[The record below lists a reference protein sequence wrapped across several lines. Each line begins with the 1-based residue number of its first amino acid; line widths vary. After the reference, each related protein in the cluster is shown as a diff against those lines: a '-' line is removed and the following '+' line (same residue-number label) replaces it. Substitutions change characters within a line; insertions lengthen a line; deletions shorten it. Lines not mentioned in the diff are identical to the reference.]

1 MKILHLTFYFEPDL
15 CAGSFRNTPLFKE
28 LKDQIGSDGF
38 VHAVTTQPNRYST
51 YKTKAEV
58 VESGKNYKIDRVK
71 IPTHKSGLF
80 DQAISF
86 CVFFYNVI
94 KLVRKEKYD
103 IVLASS
109 SRLFT
114 AFLGRLIA
122 KKNNAYLYLDI
133 RDIFVDT
140 LSDIFSKKRIIQI
153 PAVALLKL
161 VESYTFANAN
171 HINLVSGGFKA
182 YFSKY
187 TRPSFSF
194 YTNGID
200 EEFLNINTTKSKE
213 RSDVY
218 TITYAGNIG
227 SGQGLE
233 KVIPQAAKLLGN
245 NYHFRIIG
253 DGGTKNLLIQNI
265 ASMNLTNVEII
276 NPVSRAELIDY
287 YLNSDFLF
295 LHLNDLDA
303 FKKVLPSKIFEY
315 GAFNKPIIAGVS
327 GFASEFIRDNLQNYI
342 LFEPTDVNDMV
353 NQIKAFKITDMDR
366 TDFIEKFARESI
378 IKKMANSI
386 LTIRH

>member
-1 MKILHLTFYFEPDL
+1 M
-15 CAGSFRNTPLFKE
+15 
-28 LKDQIGSDGF
+28 
-38 VHAVTTQPNRYST
+38 
-51 YKTKAEV
+51 
-58 VESGKNYKIDRVK
+58 
-71 IPTHKSGLF
+71 
-80 DQAISF
+80 
-86 CVFFYNVI
+86 FFYNVI

>member
-38 VHAVTTQPNRYST
+38 VHVVTTQPNRYST

-153 PAVALLKL
+153 PAVAFLKL

-187 TRPSFSF
+187 TKPSFSF

-200 EEFLNINTTKSKE
+200 DEFLNIKTNKSRDK
-213 RSDVY
+213 SDGI

-366 TDFIEKFARESI
+366 TDFIEKFARKSI
-378 IKKMANSI
+378 IKKMASSI
-386 LTIRH
+386 LIVR

>member
-38 VHAVTTQPNRYST
+38 VHVVTTQPNRYST

-153 PAVALLKL
+153 PAVAFLKL

-200 EEFLNINTTKSKE
+200 EEFLNKNTTKSKE

-253 DGGTKNLLIQNI
+253 DG
-265 ASMNLTNVEII
+265 
-276 NPVSRAELIDY
+276 
-287 YLNSDFLF
+287 
-295 LHLNDLDA
+295 
-303 FKKVLPSKIFEY
+303 
-315 GAFNKPIIAGVS
+315 
-327 GFASEFIRDNLQNYI
+327 
-342 LFEPTDVNDMV
+342 
-353 NQIKAFKITDMDR
+353 
-366 TDFIEKFARESI
+366 
-378 IKKMANSI
+378 
-386 LTIRH
+386 

>member
-28 LKDQIGSDGF
+28 LKSQIGNNDF
-38 VHAVTTQPNRYST
+38 VHVVTTQPNRYST

-58 VESGKNYKIDRVK
+58 VESGKNYKIDRIK

-187 TRPSFSF
+187 TKPSFSF

-200 EEFLNINTTKSKE
+200 EEFLNINTTKSREK
-213 RSDVY
+213 SDVF

-366 TDFIEKFARESI
+366 TDFIEKFARKSI

-386 LTIRH
+386 LIVR

>member
-28 LKDQIGSDGF
+28 LKSQIGNDDF
-38 VHAVTTQPNRYST
+38 VHVVTTQPNRYST
-51 YKTKAEV
+51 YITKAEV
-58 VESGKNYKIDRVK
+58 VESGKNYKIDRIK

-86 CVFFYNVI
+86 FVFFCNVM

-161 VESYTFANAN
+161 VESYTFVNAN

-187 TRPSFSF
+187 TKPSFSF

-200 EEFLNINTTKSKE
+200 EEFLNINTTKSREK
-213 RSDVY
+213 SDVF

-327 GFASEFIRDNLQNYI
+327 GFASEFIKDNLQNYI

-353 NQIKAFKITDMDR
+353 TQIKAFKITDMDR

>member
-1 MKILHLTFYFEPDL
+1 MKILHLSFYFEPDL
-15 CAGSFRNTPLFKE
+15 CAGSFRNTPLFNE
-28 LKDQIGSDGF
+28 LKNQLGTNDFIH
-38 VHAVTTQPNRYST
+38 VVTTQPNRYST
-51 YKTKAEV
+51 YKTEAKAF
-58 VESGKNYKIDRVK
+58 ESGTNYKIDRIK
-71 IPTHKSGLF
+71 IPTHKSGLL

-94 KLVRKEKYD
+94 KLVRREKYD
-103 IVLASS
+103 LVLASS

-122 KKNNAYLYLDI
+122 KKNKAYLYLDI

-140 LSDIFSKKRIIQI
+140 LSDIFRSKRFIQI
-153 PAVALLKL
+153 PAVAFLKII
-161 VESYTFANAN
+161 ENFTFANAN
-171 HINLVSGGFKA
+171 HINLVSGGFKE

-187 TRPSFSF
+187 SKSSFSF

-200 EEFLNINTTKSKE
+200 DEFLNINTAKLRKY
-213 RSDVY
+213 SDICL
-218 TITYAGNIG
+218 ITYAGNIG

-366 TDFIEKFARESI
+366 TDFIEKFARKSI

-386 LTIRH
+386 LIVR

>member
-28 LKDQIGSDGF
+28 IKSQIGNDDF
-38 VHAVTTQPNRYST
+38 VHVVTTQPNRYST

-58 VESGKNYKIDRVK
+58 VESGKNYKIDRIK

-187 TRPSFSF
+187 TKPSFSF

-200 EEFLNINTTKSKE
+200 EEFLNINTTKSREK
-213 RSDVY
+213 SDVF

-366 TDFIEKFARESI
+366 TDFIEKFARKSI
-378 IKKMANSI
+378 IKKMASSI
-386 LTIRH
+386 LIVR

>member
-28 LKDQIGSDGF
+28 LTNQLGTDDF
-38 VHAVTTQPNRYST
+38 VHVVTTLPNRYST
-51 YKTKAEV
+51 YKTKADA
-58 VESGKNYKIDRVK
+58 VESGKNYKIDRIK

-114 AFLGRLIA
+114 AFLGRIIA
-122 KKNNAYLYLDI
+122 KRNNAYLYLDI

-140 LSDIFSKKRIIQI
+140 LSDIFSNKRFIQI
-153 PAVALLKL
+153 PAVSLLKI
-161 VESYTFANAN
+161 VEKYTFSNAN
-171 HINLVSGGFKA
+171 HINLVSGGFRA

-187 TRPSFSF
+187 TKPTFSF
-194 YTNGID
+194 FTNGID
-200 EEFLNINTTKSKE
+200 DEFLNVNTSKLKE
-213 RSDVY
+213 ELDVHV
-218 TITYAGNIG
+218 IIYAGNIG

-233 KVIPQAAKLLGN
+233 KVIPQAAKLLGDK
-245 NYHFRIIG
+245 YQFRIIG
-253 DGGTKNLLIQNI
+253 DGGTKNLLMNNV
-265 ASMNLTNVEII
+265 ASMKLTNVEII

-287 YLNSDFLF
+287 YLKSDFLF
-295 LHLNDLDA
+295 LHLNDLEA

-327 GFASEFIRDNLQNYI
+327 GFAKEFIRDNLQNYI
-342 LFEPTDVNDMV
+342 LFEPTDVNDLV
-353 NQIKAFKITDMDR
+353 TQIKAFKITETVR
-366 TDFIEKFARESI
+366 TDFIEKFARKNI
-378 IKKMANSI
+378 IKKMSKSI
-386 LTIRH
+386 LDFGC

>member
-28 LKDQIGSDGF
+28 LANQLGKDDF
-38 VHAVTTQPNRYST
+38 VHVVTTQPNRYNS
-51 YKTKAEV
+51 YLTKAES
-58 VESGKNYKIDRVK
+58 VESGKNFKIDRIK

-86 CVFFYNVI
+86 CVFFYSVI
-94 KLVRKEKYD
+94 KIVRSEKYD

-114 AFLGRLIA
+114 AFLGRIIA
-122 KKNNAYLYLDI
+122 KRNNAYLYLDI

-140 LSDIFSKKRIIQI
+140 LSDVFSNKRLIQI
-153 PAVALLKL
+153 PAVSLLKII
-161 VESYTFANAN
+161 EKYTFTNAN

-182 YFSKY
+182 YFSRY
-187 TRPSFSF
+187 TKPTFSY

-200 EEFLNINTTKSKE
+200 DEFLNINTTKLRES
-213 RSDVY
+213 SDVFI
-218 TITYAGNIG
+218 ITYAGNIG

-233 KVIPQAAKLLGN
+233 KIVPQAALLLGEK
-245 NYHFRIIG
+245 YCFRVIG
-253 DGGTKNLLIQNI
+253 DGGTKNLLVDNVE
-265 ASMNLTNVEII
+265 SMKLTNVEII
-276 NPVSRAELIDY
+276 NPVSRPELISY
-287 YLNSDFLF
+287 YLDSDFLF

-315 GAFNKPIIAGVS
+315 GVFNKPIIAGVS
-327 GFASEFIRDNLQNYI
+327 GFASEFIRENLQNYI

-353 NQIKAFKITDMDR
+353 SQIKAFKITDMASS
-366 TDFIEKFARESI
+366 DFSVKFSRKSI
-378 IKKMANSI
+378 IKKMANTI
-386 LTIRH
+386 LTVSQ

>member
-28 LKDQIGSDGF
+28 LKSQIGNDDF
-38 VHAVTTQPNRYST
+38 VHVVTTQPNRYST

-58 VESGKNYKIDRVK
+58 VESGKNYKIDRIK

-86 CVFFYNVI
+86 FVFFCNVM

-140 LSDIFSKKRIIQI
+140 LSDIFSNKRIIQI
-153 PAVALLKL
+153 PAIALLKL
-161 VESYTFANAN
+161 IESYTFANAN

-213 RSDVY
+213 KSDVY

-253 DGGTKNLLIQNI
+253 DGGTKNLLIQNV
-265 ASMNLTNVEII
+265 ASMMLTNVEII
-276 NPVSRAELIDY
+276 NPVSRVELIDY

-327 GFASEFIRDNLQNYI
+327 GFASEFIKDNLQNYI

-353 NQIKAFKITDMDR
+353 NQIKAFKIIDMDR

-386 LTIRH
+386 LTIRQ